1 MSEPAFQTIK
11 VADALSFTPSVPSDR
26 IYFGNAKRKLSLEIQ
41 PDITA
46 YESAKLSQ
54 FFVIANTWAK
64 TGCCD
69 VIPLIDELGLSRHF
83 KETP

>member
-1 MSEPAFQTIK
+1 MSEPTFQAIQR
-11 VADALSFTPSVPSDR
+11 VDAHSIAPSVPSDR
-26 IYFGNAKRKLSLEIQ
+26 IHFGNAKRKLRLEIQ

-54 FFVIANTWAK
+54 FFVIANAWAK
-64 TGCCD
+64 SGCCD

-83 KETP
+83 KETL